1 MAILSKRI
9 RTDAALAGIDAAL
22 AADVVLCFCGC
33 GRLVDETRPS
43 MYFYAMSCSDF
54 WHASQLESDPAA
66 WRAEQRAGTGDVDL
80 VELEL
85 RQLPNPPLVDLHPR
99 PDDGPSPM
107 DMLDGRSRYTG
118 PSPLP
123 GGGEVRRS
131 NVVHRRPAGHRP
143 YVMPDDEPVRVDPGW
158 GNLTARMRRIL
169 EGFGIP
175 TREQARE
182 LAVQQMAATQ
192 QEMAHTIARAAQ
204 DGSLMASLEELQLSD
219 ERLRARLQ
227 ADSWSV
233 TYVGGSAFNDVGGGS
248 TWRVDVGR
256 LSEHVRVGP
265 EESHQ
270 RVVMACVE
278 RLRALQNGRIE

>member
-43 MYFYAMSCSDF
+43 MYFYGMSCSDF
-54 WHASQLESDPAA
+54 WHASQYAPDPAA
-66 WRAEQRAGTGDVDL
+66 WRAEQRAGGGDVDL

-118 PSPLP
+118 GRQQPRGNVVHQRQP
-123 GGGEVRRS
+123 GGGICVR
-131 NVVHRRPAGHRP
+131 
-143 YVMPDDEPVRVDPGW
+143 DDEPVRVDPGW

-192 QEMAHTIARAAQ
+192 QDMAHTIAQAVR
-204 DGSLMASLEELQLSD
+204 DGGLMASLEELQLGD
-219 ERLRARLQ
+219 ERLRAQLQ
-227 ADSWSV
+227 AESWSV
-233 TYVGGSAFNDVGGGS
+233 THVDGSAFNDAGGGS

-265 EESHQ
+265 DESHQ